1 MSNDRTNVS
10 MDVEFTYPGEDG
22 ATEKTSV
29 YVPFPILIEAIRKF
43 FDSNLVKLD
52 GKDNDI
58 WNTLLDLGCDF
69 YELEDNEDIIAYCK
83 EQYKGSS
90 YEEEDFEEWK
100 DEYEMLNNLGEYA
113 EYAEA

>member
-1 MSNDRTNVS
+1 MNNNRTNVS
-10 MDVEFTYPGEDG
+10 MTVKFTYPGEEG
-22 ATEKTSV
+22 STENESV

-43 FDSNLVKLD
+43 FSANLVKLD

-58 WNTLLDLGCDF
+58 WNTLLDLGFDF
-69 YELEDNEDIIAYCK
+69 YSLEDNQEIMDYCR
-83 EQYKGSS
+83 ELYTGSA
-90 YEEEDFEEWK
+90 YEEEDFEYWK